1 MASFENQ
8 IGKYFGNEPKNGYIF
23 FEKDFNFYE
32 KRPRNGFE
40 IYFEERSH
48 EEFLKIKKYLEEA
61 QGRNLNFEKDF
72 PFEKYQDFVN
82 EGCIYEDLYFEDSD
96 SEDLDSEDSDSEDSD
111 FEDSDSEDFE
121 VNKIIS
127 DFLKNYSIF
136 YLTAAAA

>member
-1 MASFENQ
+1 MTSL
-8 IGKYFGNEPKNGYIF
+8 
-23 FEKDFNFYE
+23 
-32 KRPRNGFE
+32 RPRNGFE
-40 IYFEERSH
+40 IYMEEVSH
-48 EEFLKIKKYLEEA
+48 YEFLKIKKYLEEG

-82 EGCIYEDLYFEDSD
+82 EGCLYVK
-96 SEDLDSEDSDSEDSD
+96 EDSDSEDSD
-111 FEDSDSEDFE
+111 FEDSDSEDSDSEDSDFEDFE